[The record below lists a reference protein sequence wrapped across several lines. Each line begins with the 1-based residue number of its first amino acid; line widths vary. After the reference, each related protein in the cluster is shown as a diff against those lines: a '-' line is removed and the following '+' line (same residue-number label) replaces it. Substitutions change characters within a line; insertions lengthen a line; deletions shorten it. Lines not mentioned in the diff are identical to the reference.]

1 MSKSDFGGLKVR
13 KCCEMVIIIFVLHF
27 PQDFLWF
34 ALINFRFFSLFPSP
48 SLLLY
53 KKIFNTGHIYHA
65 RFELFYQ
72 KSRRKRRGW
81 GWRGG
86 GGRRNSLSVW
96 YSF

>member
-27 PQDFLWF
+27 PQDFLCF

-53 KKIFNTGHIYHA
+53 KKNFQYWSYIPRKI
-65 RFELFYQ
+65 RVVLSEVQ
-72 KSRRKRRGW
+72 KKKKVVGV
-81 GWRGG
+81 